1 MTCEEEPREREVSET
16 GVKAL
21 NRAGATG
28 PRQAHKGRRH
38 SCLKAALSSAL
49 GSHTGSHADFF
60 AEESCCMT
68 AVTQSGALDVSR
80 QELSP

>member
-49 GSHTGSHADFF
+49 GSHTGSHADFCGG
-60 AEESCCMT
+60 ELLHGCRH
-68 AVTQSGALDVSR
+68 AVGALDVSR